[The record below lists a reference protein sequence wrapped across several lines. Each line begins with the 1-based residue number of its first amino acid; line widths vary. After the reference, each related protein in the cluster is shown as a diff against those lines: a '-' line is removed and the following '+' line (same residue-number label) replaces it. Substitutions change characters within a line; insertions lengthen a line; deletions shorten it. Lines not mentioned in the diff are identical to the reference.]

1 MADHANSIFFAGLAQ
16 GFQSQAIPS
25 GSPVTDEHW
34 KTALSLA
41 KTKLY
46 SYTRARPPS
55 RTLVDPLAA
64 FIDGVDQQG
73 LNFVDAV
80 KDAARKAEETKNL
93 QAKAGRSAY
102 VEGDTLNKEQIPDP
116 GAWGVKTILDNLGL

>member
-1 MADHANSIFFAGLAQ
+1 LADHPNSIFFSGLAQ

-25 GSPVTDEHW
+25 GSTVTDEQW

-41 KTKLY
+41 KKKLY

-64 FIDGVDQQG
+64 FIDGVEQQG
-73 LNFVDAV
+73 LSFADAV
-80 KDAARKAEETKNL
+80 KDAARKAEDTKNL

-102 VEGDTLNKEQIPDP
+102 VESDTLSREQIPDP